1 MGAGSDRTEANMTQ
15 DTARLLTVDEVA
27 TMLRVSKAATYR
39 WAEDGRLRTR
49 KAGALLRFRA
59 EDVEDFLREGER
71 K

>member
-1 MGAGSDRTEANMTQ
+1 MAQ

-27 TMLRVSKAATYR
+27 TMLRVSKAAIYR

>member
-27 TMLRVSKAATYR
+27 TMLRVSKAAIYR

>member
-1 MGAGSDRTEANMTQ
+1 MAQ

-27 TMLRVSKAATYR
+27 TMLRVSKAAIYR

-49 KAGALLRFRA
+49 KAGALLRFRV